1 MINCLEKLATFNAK
15 KNQKT
20 LSSEK
25 NKQGTTAE
33 WRSYVSSHEVDN
45 NKPASCVWNH
55 WPIESEHH
63 WELDVH
69 LNDDADKK
77 HDKIAAT
84 NFFKDQT
91 SFILPG
97 EVKNTR
103 R

>member
-45 NKPASCVWNH
+45 NKPASCV
-55 WPIESEHH
+55 
-63 WELDVH
+63 
-69 LNDDADKK
+69 
-77 HDKIAAT
+77 
-84 NFFKDQT
+84 
-91 SFILPG
+91 
-97 EVKNTR
+97 
-103 R
+103 